1 VETVTVESLEA
12 FTGFVERS
20 FNGGS
25 EVLFRGQPRDMP
37 LVPSLARERLASGNL
52 LDAERA
58 MLDEFRRH
66 SIAHLR
72 VLPPTLWDWV
82 ALAQHHG
89 LPTRLLDWTLNPL
102 TSLWFAV
109 RRPPH
114 GNTNGVVWVLCPAAD
129 DYARDDEKDAFPT
142 DRHRVYAPVHVSD
155 RIIAQ
160 GAWSTIHHASSEP
173 PHFEP
178 FEESEEFGQKLI
190 KVVIPPGRFA
200 HFRTYLNRYGVN
212 SASIFPGLDGICEYV
227 RWKHFLVPDEKA

>member
-20 FNGGS
+20 FVREGD
-25 EVLFRGQPRDMP
+25 VLFRGQPRDMP
-37 LVPSLARERLASGNL
+37 LVPSLARERLTSGSL
-52 LDAERA
+52 LDAEVA

-72 VLPPTLWDWV
+72 VLPPTQWDWV

-114 GNTNGVVWVLCPAAD
+114 EETTGVVWVLRPAAG
-129 DYARDDEKDAFPT
+129 DYAGDDEKNAFPT
-142 DRHRVYAPVHVSD
+142 DRHRVFAPVHVSD
-155 RIIAQ
+155 RIVAQ
-160 GAWSTIHHASSEP
+160 GAWSTIHCGNPDP

-178 FEESEEFGQKLI
+178 LEESGEFGEKLI
-190 KVVIPPGRFA
+190 KVVIPPARFA
-200 HFRTYLNRYGVN
+200 HFRTFLNRYGVN

-227 RWKHFLVPDEKA
+227 RWKWFLTKDEGA